1 MKNKNNKQKGF
12 SMLEIVIVVAL
23 VAIAFV
29 GIVKIMNKTTQ
40 LRYLTRNDFIAQG
53 LAKEG
58 IELVEQLRND
68 NVANGVPFWNNLML
82 PGVVDN
88 DTRIIR
94 LDYNGSS
101 SILDVPSAS
110 DAVAIL
116 KFDISNFYQYT
127 SGSDSKFG
135 RAITLTYQDDAST
148 PTAYME
154 VKSDVYWEYKG
165 DGHTYTI
172 ETRAYDTE

>member
-1 MKNKNNKQKGF
+1 MKTKQKNSKGF
-12 SMLEIVIVVAL
+12 SMLEIVIMVAL

-58 IELVEQLRND
+58 IELAEQIRND
-68 NVANGVPFWNNLML
+68 NIENINPFWTNFFLL
-82 PGVVDN
+82 EPSD
-88 DTRIIR
+88 DDDRIIR
-94 LDYNGSS
+94 LDYNGAP
-101 SILDVPSAS
+101 SILVVTGAD
-110 DAVAIL
+110 DALATL
-116 KFDISNFYQYT
+116 KFDNTNYYQYST
-127 SGSDSKFG
+127 GTDSIFG
-135 RAITLTYQDDAST
+135 RALTLTYQYDAST

-165 DGHTYTI
+165 DGHTFTV
-172 ETRAYDTE
+172 ETRLYDTN